1 MTKFKGERQRSWRE
15 RKRKVSTKREVT
27 DTGEKGNRD
36 IKWKRESRYVHRRG
50 TGVLLLLSI
59 YFRCIDCPLKGMPS
73 SICDCESPP
82 EASTSYRFHH
92 LSTADAT
99 TYIHLPRESCQRF
112 SIVSQ
117 LGETKC
123 N

>member
-82 EASTSYRFHH
+82 RSFYELSIPPPVDRRCDYLHPLASR
-92 LSTADAT
+92 
-99 TYIHLPRESCQRF
+99 
-112 SIVSQ
+112 IVSKIFDRF
-117 LGETKC
+117 TTRR